1 MKLAEIYRL
10 AVQLGKESD
19 IRGDYLKH
27 LLDENQRQYEQMN
40 PQEQNYFDPQSLE
53 NPFNDTRILVGS
65 GEEEIK
71 SILCGI
77 DMETQELLLA
87 DRLREKGRRIDMVL
101 AHHPEGIAQAEL
113 HEVMQ
118 MQADMLEEMGVPI
131 NIGEGLMA
139 SRINEVRRARM
150 PLNHQRAVDAARLLD
165 IPFMCTH
172 TVADNL
178 GGRYINDRLDEA
190 AIVTVD
196 DIMDLL
202 LEIPEYIEARKL
214 KAGPVIIAG
223 NRKRRAGKIFVKFSG
238 GTATSEKA
246 YEQLARAGVGTII
259 GMHMPEKHRSA
270 ARENNINV
278 IIAGHMASDSLG
290 MNLLLDE
297 IEAQGVEVIPCSGLI
312 RVKRNSTVPIH
323 L

>member
-1 MKLAEIYRL
+1 
-10 AVQLGKESD
+10 
-19 IRGDYLKH
+19 
-27 LLDENQRQYEQMN
+27 
-40 PQEQNYFDPQSLE
+40 
-53 NPFNDTRILVGS
+53 
-65 GEEEIK
+65 
-71 SILCGI
+71 
-77 DMETQELLLA
+77 METQELLLA

-101 AHHPEGIAQAEL
+101 AHHPEGIAEAEL

-118 MQADMLEEMGVPI
+118 MQADMLEKMGVPI
-131 NIGEGLMA
+131 SIGEGLMA
-139 SRINEVRRARM
+139 SRISEVRRGRM

-178 GGRYINDRLDEA
+178 GSRFINERLTEA
-190 AIVTVD
+190 DIVTVD

-202 LEIPEYIEARKL
+202 LEIPEYIEARRL

-223 NRKRRAGKIFVKFSG
+223 NSKRRAGKVFVKFSG

-259 GMHMPEKHRSA
+259 GMHMPEKHRTA
-270 ARENNINV
+270 ARENHINV

-297 IEAQGVEVIPCSGLI
+297 IETKGVEIIPCSGLI
-312 RVKRNSTVPIH
+312 RVKRFVQA
-323 L
+323 

>member
-1 MKLAEIYRL
+1 MKLAEIYNL
-10 AVQLGKESD
+10 AVQLGKDSD
-19 IRGDYLKH
+19 IRGNYLQH
-27 LLDENQRQYEQMN
+27 LLNENQRQFAQMN
-40 PQEQNYFDPQSLE
+40 PQDQYFFDPQSLE

-65 GEEEIK
+65 GEEEIG

-101 AHHPEGIAQAEL
+101 AHHPEGIAEAEL

-118 MQADMLEEMGVPI
+118 MQADMLEKMGVPI

-139 SRINEVRRARM
+139 SRISEVRRGRM

-178 GGRYINDRLDEA
+178 GSRFINERLAEA
-190 AIVTVD
+190 DIVTVD
-196 DIMDLL
+196 DVMDLL
-202 LEIPEYIEARKL
+202 LEIPEYIEARRL

-223 NRKRRAGKIFVKFSG
+223 NGKRRAGKIFVKFSG

-259 GMHMPEKHRSA
+259 GMHMPEKHRTA
-270 ARENNINV
+270 ARENHINV

-297 IEAQGVEVIPCSGLI
+297 IEPRGVEIIPCSGLI
-312 RVKRNSTVPIH
+312 RVKRFASA
-323 L
+323 